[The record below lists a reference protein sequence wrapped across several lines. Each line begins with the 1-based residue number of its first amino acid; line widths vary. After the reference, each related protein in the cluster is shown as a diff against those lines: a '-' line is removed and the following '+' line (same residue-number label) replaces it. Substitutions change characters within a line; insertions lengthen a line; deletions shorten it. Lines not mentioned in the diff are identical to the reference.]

1 MEIEPKNQRRNFR
14 SEKFVCSHFLAE
26 WKTAYRDQ
34 DISLFQSTFPMKEF
48 TRKLLS
54 NLLKKY

>member
-26 WKTAYRDQ
+26 WKTACRDQ